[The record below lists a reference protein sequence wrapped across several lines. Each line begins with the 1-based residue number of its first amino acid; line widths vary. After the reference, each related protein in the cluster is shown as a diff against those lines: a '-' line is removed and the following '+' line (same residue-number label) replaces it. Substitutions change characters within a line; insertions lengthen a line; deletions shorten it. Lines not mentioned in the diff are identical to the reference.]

1 MTDHNTL
8 SRRRFLSLAATVA
21 AVPVVAL
28 HSRNA
33 AAADLPLVVAT
44 DPTAKSL
51 GYVADAATVKSPTF
65 KAGSACAK
73 CALYSGAAGAASG
86 PCGIFPGKA
95 VAAKG
100 WCTAYAPKA

>member
-1 MTDHNTL
+1 MTDRNPL
-8 SRRRFLSLAATVA
+8 SRRRFLTLAAA
-21 AVPVVAL
+21 AAAAPVAL
-28 HSRNA
+28 HGREA
-33 AAADLPLVVAT
+33 QAADLPLVSAD
-44 DPTAKSL
+44 DPTAKGV
-51 GYVADAATVKSPTF
+51 GYAADAATVKNPAF

-100 WCTAYAPKA
+100 WCTAFAPKG